1 MRPDIFYEGLSVC
14 PFVHMF
20 VSISATRCVRIELLQ
35 PQRFPHLFHIF
46 SVIFRGF
53 AEMLMDRYR
62 TNGQTDARTTDGRM
76 DRQDASKTVEN
87 YCDCVLIHFGFVH
100 LSAVQY
106 DILRLSAERTDGQMD
121 GWTDGQIDGRMD
133 RQMDGQTDTTSYR

>member
-1 MRPDIFYEGLSVC
+1 MVKEVDVDLPTPDQVSIRCVLTFLYEGLSVC
-14 PFVHMF
+14 LSVHL
-20 VSISATRCVRIELLQ
+20 SICSLASQQLDPSVLNFYYHIV
-35 PQRFPHLFHIF
+35 FHIF
-46 SVIFRGF
+46 SVIFRVI

-106 DILRLSAERTDGQMD
+106 DILRLSALKN
-121 GWTDGQIDGRMD
+121 
-133 RQMDGQTDTTSYR
+133 